1 MLSIILAE
9 IESVKES
16 LDESVSMVGLSPSVG
31 ADHSSLQLSELGAA

>member
-31 ADHSSLQLSELGAA
+31 ADHSLQLSELGAA